1 MIKTINQ
8 RTIAAVYLVILCI
21 QFSFMPFIIGAS
33 GEKFVLMAMAP
44 LIFLIRTPYVSKAF
58 LWGGLY
64 WLICYFCASFQDY
77 LRFSTLGFLGMYI
90 LTYIMYYNLVHSNAF
105 SLPFFMNLI
114 KGLIIAFG
122 MMLIL
127 QQIAMLIGIHS
138 FWPINLSNQFFL
150 SITKLPSLT
159 MEPSHSARILT
170 VAMLAYMRCIEL
182 ENNNIKPSVKEL
194 FAPKNRWV
202 TILFLW
208 SMLTM
213 GSGTAFIGLG
223 LLSLY
228 FLTLR
233 NSYYVIPVLI
243 ITFVIANGLGLK
255 QMNRATLVTEASM
268 TGNVNDVRETDG
280 SAASRITPL
289 INTFTKT
296 DLTDK
301 TTWLGHG
308 TDSKEY
314 ASKSWM
320 RTTDKLG
327 VIDQYGLIAFI
338 ISLIFA
344 YTCMIRHFFS
354 LESLIFLF
362 LFGWSLSNIYY
373 TWGAMMILTAI
384 RYFQVEQENELL

>member
-1 MIKTINQ
+1 
-8 RTIAAVYLVILCI
+8 
-21 QFSFMPFIIGAS
+21 MPFIIGAS
-33 GEKFVLMAMAP
+33 AEKFILMALAP
-44 LIFLIRTPYVSKAF
+44 LIFIIKTPYLSKAL

-77 LRFSTLGFLGMYI
+77 IRFSTLGFLGMYI
-90 LTYIMYYNLVHSNAF
+90 MTYIVYYNLVHSDAF

-122 MMLIL
+122 IVLIL

-150 SITKLPSLT
+150 SLTKLPSLT

-182 ENNNIKPSVKEL
+182 ENNGIKPSVKEL
-194 FAPKNRWV
+194 FAPKRRWV

-208 SMLTM
+208 SMITM

-228 FLTLR
+228 FLTFQ

-243 ITFVIANGLGLK
+243 VTFFIADSLGLK
-255 QMNRATLVTEASM
+255 QMNRATQVTEVSI
-268 TGNVNDVRETDG
+268 TGNVNDVQETDG
-280 SAASRITPL
+280 SAASRIAPL

-296 DLTDK
+296 DPTDA

-308 TDSKEY
+308 TVSKEY

-327 VIDQYGLIAFI
+327 VIDQYGLFAFI

-344 YTCMIRHFFS
+344 YTCMIRRFFS

-362 LFGWSLSNIYY
+362 LFGWSLGNIYY

-384 RYFQVEQENELL
+384 RYFQEQNEKGILDTNESNRRTNYEN